1 MSATSKASRTKW
13 KYKVLMGAYVVWV
26 AVVRE
31 GFLEEELAGQMKEWV
46 VGTRDGGEKVL
57 RWEGAD
63 I

>member
-1 MSATSKASRTKW
+1 MSATSKVSRTKW

-46 VGTRDGGEKVL
+46 VEMRDGGEKVL
-57 RWEGAD
+57 RWEGAG